1 MSSKPYAAKTEA
13 QADPGQKGCL
23 PLIRVAL
30 IQVKPEHLEQ
40 YRDASRRIV
49 EDSVAQE
56 PGVLAFY
63 ALEQRDVQGSFF
75 VVEIY
80 SDDEAYQAHLETQ
93 SFKHY
98 KAVVESM
105 VQSLE
110 LIDIDVVAL
119 ATKPFNLDSIYR
131 GDPTQG

>member
-1 MSSKPYAAKTEA
+1 MSSKPYPAEPDA
-13 QADPGQKGCL
+13 QADPGQKGHS
-23 PLIRVAL
+23 PLIRVAQ
-30 IQVKPEHLEQ
+30 IQVNPEQLEQ

-63 ALEQRDVQGSFF
+63 ALERRDVRGGFF

-80 SDDEAYQAHLETQ
+80 RDDEAYQAHLETQ
-93 SFKHY
+93 SFRHY
-98 KAVVESM
+98 KAAVEGI

-119 ATKPFNLDSIYR
+119 ATKPFNLDSI
-131 GDPTQG
+131 